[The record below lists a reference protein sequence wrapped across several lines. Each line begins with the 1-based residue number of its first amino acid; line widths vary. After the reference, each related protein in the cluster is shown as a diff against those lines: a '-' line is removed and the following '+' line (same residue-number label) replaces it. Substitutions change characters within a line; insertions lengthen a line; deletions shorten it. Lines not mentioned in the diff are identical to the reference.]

1 MGNNTSKK
9 SNIKI
14 VEKKENKEARKYK
27 EKLISL
33 ETDITNLN
41 KELELTG
48 QTSTLLMA
56 VVDLGSVNKN
66 NDEPYSIKELKTRKI
81 NVIRLLDKFEN
92 VFKEFIGYKYKMEK
106 ITEQFNTSPDF
117 MKNDSSVINK
127 ENRKI
132 YTSYLQKEKE
142 LDVVYHFLKSEILDV
157 YEYFRVNVAKLYLL
171 FSEINFTT
179 SDEFKKTISKINFRH
194 LEKYL
199 ENEIYQKILL
209 FQNIRVK
216 FSHTPD
222 ANTIFRT
229 MNLRK
234 FSTIKETLIQAYEL
248 LMWLFEDNKDG
259 MHFNFAKKFISFSD
273 KDFNDTEILEEVY
286 KFNDAL
292 VNYDNRSRK

>member
-1 MGNNTSKK
+1 MSNNTSKK

-14 VEKKENKEARKYK
+14 VEKKENKEARKHK

-56 VVDLGSVNKN
+56 VIDLGSVNKN
-66 NDEPYSIKELKTRKI
+66 NDEPHSIKELKTRKI

-117 MKNDSSVINK
+117 IKNDSSIINK

-171 FSEINFTT
+171 FSDYNFTT
-179 SDEFKKTISKINFRH
+179 SDEFKKTMSKINFRY

-199 ENEIYQKILL
+199 DNEIYQKILL

-222 ANTIFRT
+222 ANIIFRN

-259 MHFNFAKKFISFSD
+259 MHFNFAKKFISLSNFAI
-273 KDFNDTEILEEVY
+273 KYAITNL
-286 KFNDAL
+286 
-292 VNYDNRSRK
+292 

>member
-9 SNIKI
+9 NNIKI
-14 VEKKENKEARKYK
+14 VEKKENKEARKHK

-33 ETDITNLN
+33 EKDITNLN

-56 VVDLGSVNKN
+56 VVDLGSVNKK

-179 SDEFKKTISKINFRH
+179 SDEFKKTMSKINFRY

-248 LMWLFEDNKDG
+248 LLWLFEDNKDG
-259 MHFNFAKKFISFSD
+259 MHFNFAKKFISLSD

-286 KFNDAL
+286 KFNEAL
-292 VNYDNRSRK
+292 VNYDNRLRK

>member
-9 SNIKI
+9 NNIKI
-14 VEKKENKEARKYK
+14 VEKKENKEARKHK

-33 ETDITNLN
+33 EKDITNLN

-56 VVDLGSVNKN
+56 VVDLGSVNKK

-179 SDEFKKTISKINFRH
+179 SDEFKKTMSKINFRY

-216 FSHTPD
+216 FSQ
-222 ANTIFRT
+222 N
-229 MNLRK
+229 
-234 FSTIKETLIQAYEL
+234 YE
-248 LMWLFEDNKDG
+248 F
-259 MHFNFAKKFISFSD
+259 KKI
-273 KDFNDTEILEEVY
+273 
-286 KFNDAL
+286 
-292 VNYDNRSRK
+292 

>member
-1 MGNNTSKK
+1 MGKNSKL
-9 SNIKI
+9 KI
-14 VEKKENKEARKYK
+14 VEKKENKDARKYK

-56 VVDLGSVNKN
+56 VIDLGSVNKN
-66 NDEPYSIKELKTRKI
+66 NDEPHSIKELKTRKI

-117 MKNDSSVINK
+117 IKNDSSVINK

-179 SDEFKKTISKINFRH
+179 SDEFKKTISKINFRY

-259 MHFNFAKKFISFSD
+259 MHFNFAKKFISLSD
-273 KDFNDTEILEEVY
+273 KDFNDNEILEEVY
-286 KFNDAL
+286 KFNEAL
-292 VNYDNRSRK
+292 VNYDNKLRK